1 MGTIER
7 IRQISPYAFIAFAV
21 IFILFMV
28 LSDNISSLTSS
39 GGESIQTAVIAEIN
53 GDKIY
58 YKDYEERVR
67 QRIEQMRNN
76 PQTQDQ
82 EIDDQSIRTQIWN
95 EMVDEILL
103 NQAGKKF
110 GITVTDEEIADIL
123 IENPPDFLKQSF
135 TDTAGNFDK
144 NAFLE
149 ANNFLLNN
157 SICFLN
163 LLVSMV

>member
-76 PQTQDQ
+76 
-82 EIDDQSIRTQIWN
+82 
-95 EMVDEILL
+95 MDESDLEGFE
-103 NQAGKKF
+103 NFVERNWGSQKKKSR
-110 GITVTDEEIADIL
+110 E
-123 IENPPDFLKQSF
+123 
-135 TDTAGNFDK
+135 
-144 NAFLE
+144 
-149 ANNFLLNN
+149 
-157 SICFLN
+157 
-163 LLVSMV
+163 